1 MERQCESHE
10 QLVTEIQRMHND
22 MSELYGLDRER
33 GKQLTTISVSVAHI
47 EEKQD
52 ALSNKIEQVF
62 VEFERQ
68 MNASSATINKLLD
81 NRQEKKWKPANIVAL
96 ISALGGFSG
105 LAAVLII
112 FIK

>member
-62 VEFERQ
+62 VEFENQR
-68 MNASSATINKLLD
+68 NTSSATINKLLD

-96 ISALGGFSG
+96 VSALGGLSG
-105 LAAVLII
+105 FAAILII
-112 FIK
+112 FVK

>member
-10 QLVTEIQRMHND
+10 QLVTEIQRMHSD

-33 GKQLTTISVSVAHI
+33 GKQLTTISVAVAHI

-52 ALSNKIEQVF
+52 ALSNKMEQLF
-62 VEFERQ
+62 VEFENQ
-68 MNASSATINKLLD
+68 MSSSSATINKLLD
-81 NRQEKKWKPANIVAL
+81 NRQEKKWKPANIIEL
-96 ISALGGFSG
+96 ISSLGGFSG

>member
-1 MERQCESHE
+1 MERQCDSHG
-10 QLVTEIQRMHND
+10 QLVTEMQRMHND
-22 MSELYGLDRER
+22 MSELYGLDRDK
-33 GKQLTTISVSVAHI
+33 GKQLTTISVAVAHI

-52 ALSNKIEQVF
+52 ALSNKMEQLF
-62 VEFERQ
+62 VEFENQ
-68 MNASSATINKLLD
+68 MSSSSATINKLLD

-96 ISALGGFSG
+96 ISAFGGFSG

>member
-1 MERQCESHE
+1 
-10 QLVTEIQRMHND
+10 
-22 MSELYGLDRER
+22 
-33 GKQLTTISVSVAHI
+33 VAHI

-96 ISALGGFSG
+96 VSAFGGFSG

>member
-1 MERQCESHE
+1 MERQCDSHG

-22 MSELYGLDRER
+22 MSELYGLDRDR
-33 GKQLTTISVSVAHI
+33 GKQLSTISVAVAHI

-52 ALSNKIEQVF
+52 ALSNKMEQLF
-62 VEFERQ
+62 VEFENQ
-68 MNASSATINKLLD
+68 MSSSSATINKLLD

-96 ISALGGFSG
+96 VSAFGGFSG

>member
-1 MERQCESHE
+1 MERQCDSHG

-22 MSELYGLDRER
+22 MSELYGLDRDR
-33 GKQLTTISVSVAHI
+33 GKQLTTISVAVAHI

-62 VEFERQ
+62 VEFENQ
-68 MNASSATINKLLD
+68 MSSSSATINKLLD

-96 ISALGGFSG
+96 VSAFGGFSG